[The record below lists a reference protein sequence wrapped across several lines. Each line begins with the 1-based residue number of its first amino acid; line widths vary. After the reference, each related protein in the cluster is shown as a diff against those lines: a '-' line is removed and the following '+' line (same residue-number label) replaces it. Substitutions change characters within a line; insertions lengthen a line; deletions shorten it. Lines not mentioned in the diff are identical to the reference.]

1 MPGLL
6 TRAFD
11 KLLERSSNLTERLPF
26 LGMRD
31 GVVFL
36 RGGGCEFGLELTLP
50 SRVELAGE
58 RLGQMSEAL
67 RYVLSSGLP
76 EGARLRV
83 VCEFSPVRGVEKREQ
98 RHTSSSPLETLEQA
112 TQAHLEHL
120 RTDGA
125 LSTLRF
131 FLTVHCRTEKRPLEL
146 SYFEADLERYLELAQ
161 ERRRRLVTL
170 LGGCG
175 FKAEA
180 MTDQAVHSS
189 IWRYLNPA
197 LASSKPP
204 KYVSNFQ
211 TGKLKLGDL
220 ERGGD
225 LQFATLRRQVLGS
238 DLETSHLNYVGVGG
252 HLVSSVLLTQFGE
265 STQAGQL
272 EGLLQTLAGSSFH
285 IVLEATVVD
294 QGKVRHKLGKDA
306 RGAILDNH
314 DDSLGVPDAGNVA
327 AEHKLNEA
335 LYALTAQGEKA
346 LSTSLA
352 VVLSARDEETLER
365 LREATLA
372 ELHRWEGASARS
384 MSFQNAGIFLR
395 LTPFNGKALE
405 AGYRSLMFSQN
416 VADLFPLLGP
426 WPHSRGTLPL
436 AAPPMPPTAL
446 ENKFPFPLAPT
457 PQPSSPLPSSPLL
470 QMHTPHGTLAQLE
483 LSGDTPNLGMAVLG
497 SSGSGKTFLT
507 QSIVAAFARDADI
520 TVVDQKR
527 DYQTLVNLLGGS
539 TVALEPGGVSVNI
552 FDLPEGEHEP
562 DDAHRLFLRAMLRAL
577 SGEDSSGETRT
588 FENALLEEAV
598 TALYRVRA
606 LRGASSLT
614 PMTDF
619 VRTLGDL
626 NDVGGHPLTGEMRKT
641 AASLSFKLSSACGTS
656 SIGRMLDAPSS
667 VDLSHRILYFDASS
681 LKEDPTLK
689 RIGMLLVSY
698 LLWKRTKTAPR
709 DRLKLAVLEEFGVFA
724 QLPEARDFAAT
735 LFKLGR
741 AYRLHPLAVSQ
752 ELEDL
757 EAVRGILNNVSL
769 YFLGQLSR
777 GQAQGVCSL
786 IGLDSSLSDTV
797 SHLARGQYLTVR
809 RTALGALEGEVLELL
824 SSPLHYQTFTTTPQE
839 VSAREASSAQSR
851 SVKSTPLGP

>member
-50 SRVELAGE
+50 SRVELAGA
-58 RLGQMSEAL
+58 RMGQMSEAL

-83 VCEFSPVRGVEKREQ
+83 VCESSPVRGAEKREQ

-112 TQAHLEHL
+112 TQAHLEQL

-131 FLTVHCRTEKRPLEL
+131 FMTVHCPTEKRPLEL
-146 SYFEADLERYLELAQ
+146 SYPQADLERYLELAQ

-175 FKAEA
+175 FKAQA
-180 MTDQAVHSS
+180 MDDQAVHTS

-197 LASSKPP
+197 LATSKPP
-204 KYVSNFQ
+204 KYVSSFQ

-220 ERGGD
+220 ERGAD

-272 EGLLQTLAGSSFH
+272 EGLLQTLAGATFH

-335 LYALTAQGEKA
+335 LYALTAQGERA

-352 VVLSARDEETLER
+352 VVLSARDEDTLER
-365 LREATLA
+365 LKEATLA
-372 ELHRWEGASARS
+372 ELHRWEGASARGL
-384 MSFQNAGIFLR
+384 SFQNAGIFLR

-405 AGYRSLMFSQN
+405 AGYRSLLFSQN

-426 WPHSRGTLPL
+426 WPHSICTLSPAVHSRPL
-436 AAPPMPPTAL
+436 RVL
-446 ENKFPFPLAPT
+446 ETEISIPL
-457 PQPSSPLPSSPLL
+457 SSPLL
-470 QMHTPHGTLAQLE
+470 GMHTPHGTLAQLE

-507 QSIVAAFARDADI
+507 QSIVAAFAGDADI
-520 TVVDQKR
+520 TVVDQER
-527 DYQTLVNLLGGS
+527 DYGALVNLLGGS

-552 FDLPEGEHEP
+552 FDLPEGESEP

-626 NDVGGHPLTGEMRKT
+626 NDVGGHPLTVEMRKT
-641 AASLSFKLSSACGTS
+641 ASSLAFKLSSACGKS
-656 SIGRMLDAPSS
+656 SIGKMLDAPSS

-681 LKEDPTLK
+681 LKEDPVLK

-777 GQAQGVCSL
+777 GQAQGVCAL
-786 IGLDSSLSDTV
+786 IGLDSSLADTV

-809 RTALGALEGEVLELL
+809 RTALGALEGEVLELI

-839 VSAREASSAQSR
+839 VAAKEGGVTREI
-851 SVKSTPLGP
+851 